1 LHCRTT
7 DPSVAGCGE
16 PKPAAACLQIMSS
29 DQPVSSSRAAVLV
42 VDDDADVREVAVEFL
57 TAIGITVF
65 DAETGAGALALL
77 DRHPEIG
84 VLFSDV
90 RMAGG
95 MNGVELATEARH
107 RRPDLQ
113 VVMTSGH
120 VGGGGVIPDLEFL
133 PKPYHLRDLARKI
146 IAKLTVP

>member
-1 LHCRTT
+1 M
-7 DPSVAGCGE
+7 P
-16 PKPAAACLQIMSS
+16 S
-29 DQPVSSSRAAVLV
+29 DQSVFSSRAAVLV
-42 VDDDADVREVAVEFL
+42 VDDDADVREVAVKFL

-65 DAETGAGALALL
+65 DAETGAGALAPL

-95 MNGVELATEARH
+95 MNGIELAAEARQ

-113 VVMTSGH
+113 IVMTSGH
-120 VGGGGVIPDLEFL
+120 VGGAVIHDLEFL
-133 PKPYHLRDLARKI
+133 PKPYHLRDLAWKI
-146 IAKLTVP
+146 IAKLKIP